1 MIPGAWSP
9 GGFPSW
15 VTLIAKIA
23 IYGTMLVRGV
33 DLLAGDSDDT
43 ARRLSVVEAAAPIQV
58 WGVIMTTGAVIG
70 LVSILLR
77 LGRGV
82 LTGHLI
88 GMASYGLLAVGVL
101 VDVLHRTPMTWA
113 ATADSALILG
123 AGGVACACAA
133 RWARWQHA
141 VSTTA
146 GITIALA
153 VAALATHLDGLR
165 SVTILLTIGIIHGLM
180 AIGTAAHL
188 RQAKIMQ
195 EVSM

>member
-1 MIPGAWSP
+1 MFPGGWNP
-9 GGFPSW
+9 GGFPPW
-15 VTLIAKIA
+15 VTLIAKIVL
-23 IYGTMLVRGV
+23 YGTMLVRGA

-101 VDVLHRTPMTWA
+101 VDVLERTPLTWA
-113 ATADSALILG
+113 ATADSALTLG
-123 AGGVACACAA
+123 VGGAACACAV
-133 RWARWQHA
+133 RWARWEHA
-141 VSTTA
+141 VATTA
-146 GITIALA
+146 GTAVALA
-153 VAALATHLDGLR
+153 VAVLATHLDGLR

-180 AIGTAAHL
+180 AIGTAARL
-188 RQAKIMQ
+188 RQVKIMR